1 MCMFQQGPSSYL
13 TQEFLFTNRDKY
25 AQAEKSRRVDRAIF
39 ADLRLLSERKLLA
52 LEHLKV
58 QLRFGHKI
66 RAVNLTAI
74 SSALP
79 T

>member
-1 MCMFQQGPSSYL
+1 MFQQGPSSYL

-52 LEHLKV
+52 LEHLEV
-58 QLRFGHKI
+58 QLRFRHKI

>member
-1 MCMFQQGPSSYL
+1 MFQQETSSYL

-39 ADLRLLSERKLLA
+39 AYLRLLSERKLLA
-52 LEHLKV
+52 LKHLAV
-58 QLRFGHKI
+58 QFRFGHKI

-74 SSALP
+74 SSALG